1 MGKFEITFKKNT
13 QMKSHLTFVI
23 ADIIRHLATAQMKAE
38 VLSREPEIKGT
49 ARETINR
56 IGVRSKVA
64 INEIRHLLGDESRKI
79 LDDEMLPAEVFLQ
92 VDQIVTA
99 LYAMPKGIRDDVE
112 EYVMGRYNVYALNN
126 KS

>member
-1 MGKFEITFKKNT
+1 
-13 QMKSHLTFVI
+13 MKSHLTFVI